1 MRKIADDK
9 LDKLKANEDNVKA
22 LDDFVSDDAR
32 AMFLFAI

>member
-9 LDKLKANEDNVKA
+9 LDKLKSNEDNVKA